1 MSNLLIQE
9 IYFLK
14 QVKPYI
20 MYLENNSLY
29 TFYQIILSTELT
41 SAAGVVAVD
50 MVKFYYFINLKMWPL
65 NSVSQKSENSADNL
79 TD

>member
-1 MSNLLIQE
+1 MSSEAYYKIINIVSHFISFNLMSNLLIQE

-29 TFYQIILSTELT
+29 TFY
-41 SAAGVVAVD
+41 
-50 MVKFYYFINLKMWPL
+50 
-65 NSVSQKSENSADNL
+65 
-79 TD
+79 